1 MGINLTANPRL
12 RMLYVVCGV
21 IEIMLFS
28 GLIFGWG
35 SLVYVLKDEG
45 IYADLCDCTDN
56 CTYGNTKTT
65 STTTTTP
72 VTATNLTPTIGG
84 DVKGKVCKEQD
95 SMLSLVF
102 TVASLFF
109 CVGSAVMGHINYKF
123 GTRVTRIC
131 ASLAL
136 VAGCLMV
143 AFVSVDLPW
152 LIFPGLSLVGAA
164 GSPWLVTN
172 IQISIL
178 FTTGSSTV
186 VGLLCGAFDC
196 SAVIQLIVK
205 LAYENG
211 FSRQNSYLVLVGL
224 HSMVLVNTFLFLP
237 KDFIFKNVIQN
248 DAEVELIVNQDGQNG
263 TVEVFDME
271 KNKTDP
277 ELGEDKEENAIS
289 KEAENTSNEKD
300 SGKRTLKSCM
310 LSSAYLLHVFWLCIL
325 QLRFYYYFSSLNP
338 WINNIL
344 DGDKNQVSF
353 YTNISLYFI
362 LGGIITS
369 PLAGIVYDWQKRIFK
384 NKRSEKCRQLMP
396 SVFPLTL
403 AVVLAIV
410 LSVLTLI
417 PVEEILYLTFTTL
430 TIFRSFLYAMAVAF
444 VSEMFPNEYFGLM
457 FGVLLVAG
465 GIFGF
470 LQFALFQWA
479 EATDFDQVIIF
490 LLVLICTSFVHPAY
504 QWYTSRRM
512 ERLANG
518 DKAGLPMDTIRASEG
533 TNPEPE
539 DAKTKSEDT
548 KTEPEDTKTEPEDT
562 KTEPKDTKTEPEDT
576 KAEPE
581 DTNPEPEDAKTKSED
596 TKTELEDAKTEPED
610 TKTEPEDTKTDPE
623 DTKTEPGDP
632 KTEPEDTKTE
642 PEDTKTDGMICVKL

>member
-12 RMLYVVCGV
+12 RMLYVVWGF
-21 IEIMLFS
+21 IEILLFG

-45 IYADLCDCTDN
+45 IYAYLCDCTDN

-84 DVKGKVCKEQD
+84 DVKGKGCKEQD

-102 TVASLFF
+102 TVASFF
-109 CVGSAVMGHINYKF
+109 SCVGSAVMGHINYKF

-131 ASLAL
+131 ASLAF

-164 GSPWLVTN
+164 GIPWLFTN
-172 IQISIL
+172 TQISIL

-196 SAVIQLIVK
+196 SAAVQLIVK

-211 FSRQNSYLVLVGL
+211 FSRRNSYLVLVGL

-237 KDFIFKNVIQN
+237 KDFILKL
-248 DAEVELIVNQDGQNG
+248 DAEVEHNVNQDGQNG
-263 TVEVFDME
+263 TVEVFEME
-271 KNKTDP
+271 KKSKTDP
-277 ELGEDKEENAIS
+277 EVGEEKEENAIN

-300 SGKRTLKSCM
+300 IGKRTLKSCM
-310 LSSAYLLHVFWLCIL
+310 LSRAYLLHVFWLCIL
-325 QLRFYYYFSSLNP
+325 QLRFDYYFSSLNP

-353 YTNISLYFI
+353 YTNISLYLM
-362 LGGIITS
+362 LGSIITS
-369 PLAGIVYDWQKRIFK
+369 PLVGILYDWQKRIFK

-396 SVFPLTL
+396 SVLPLTL
-403 AVVLAIV
+403 AVVLASV
-410 LSVLTLI
+410 LSVLALI
-417 PVEEILYLTFTTL
+417 PVEEILYLTFIAL
-430 TIFRSFLYAMAVAF
+430 TIFRSFLYAMAAAF
-444 VSEMFPNEYFGLM
+444 ISEIFPNEYFGLM
-457 FGVLLVAG
+457 YGVLMVAG

-470 LQFALFQWA
+470 FQFALFQWA
-479 EATDFDQVIIF
+479 KATDFDQVIIF
-490 LLVLICTSFVHPAY
+490 LLVLTCTSFVHPAY

-512 ERLANG
+512 ERLANWYY
-518 DKAGLPMDTIRASEG
+518 
-533 TNPEPE
+533 
-539 DAKTKSEDT
+539 
-548 KTEPEDTKTEPEDT
+548 
-562 KTEPKDTKTEPEDT
+562 
-576 KAEPE
+576 
-581 DTNPEPEDAKTKSED
+581 
-596 TKTELEDAKTEPED
+596 
-610 TKTEPEDTKTDPE
+610 
-623 DTKTEPGDP
+623 
-632 KTEPEDTKTE
+632 
-642 PEDTKTDGMICVKL
+642 ICSKM